1 MTLPFIV
8 APFLVLQVVTVTILA
23 LLANFPFA
31 AERESLRSWFNTVEL
46 ACRGYTLGGAV
57 PMLWAGYMW
66 AGYNETCLKDSSGQ
80 YCNDVISKFTSVSD
94 YTKMP
99 REEMCSTCYV
109 KRLAMMQAS
118 PYSIYDDYYE
128 RQLQYIYTKC
138 GLKGNTTV
146 PNSLTPVLEDNS
158 LDCGTDEWYTT
169 STGETCDSIGLKRG
183 VSSASLFIVN
193 QYSLPSCSADAVI
206 EPGTKLCMPQSAT
219 VFISCELRRIANYL
233 SLMRPTNCLRGM
245 YNFITRG
252 TDTTTPQPFNPY
264 TYDKI
269 APPTG
274 AKVPQ
279 GTTERCGRWY
289 VAGKEDSCAHI
300 CAVSSIDIDLLF
312 MVNTGLG
319 TDAAACSAK
328 LVAGNAY
335 CVGPNHDW
343 KDHYPQRTSVSTT
356 IYITD
361 GYVWPAETGE

>member
-1 MTLPFIV
+1 
-8 APFLVLQVVTVTILA
+8 
-23 LLANFPFA
+23 
-31 AERESLRSWFNTVEL
+31 
-46 ACRGYTLGGAV
+46 
-57 PMLWAGYMW
+57 
-66 AGYNETCLKDSSGQ
+66 
-80 YCNDVISKFTSVSD
+80 
-94 YTKMP
+94 
-99 REEMCSTCYV
+99 MCSTCYV
-109 KRLAMMQAS
+109 ERLAMMQAS

-146 PNSLTPVLEDNS
+146 PNSLMPEIEDNS

-169 STGETCDSIGLKRG
+169 STGETCDSIGLKHG
-183 VSSASLFIVN
+183 VSSASLFILN
-193 QYSLPSCSADAVI
+193 QYRLPNCSADAMI
-206 EPGTKLCMPQSAT
+206 EPGTKLCMPAKCDRVHQLRTEEDCHLIESNAT
-219 VFISCELRRIANYL
+219 NKLLEGDIQLYNPWVGY
-233 SLMRPTNCLRGM
+233 NCINLQEFTAVYG
-245 YNFITRG
+245 NIICFGPEFEQNNTSSNS

-264 TYDKI
+264 TYNKI
-269 APPTG
+269 APPKG

-300 CAVSSIDIDLLF
+300 CAVSSIDIDMLF

-343 KDHYPQRTSVSTT
+343 KVPYPQRTSVSTT

-361 GYVWPAETGE
+361 GYIWPAETGE

>member
-1 MTLPFIV
+1 MDIRLTNPTAYVYAIHWQV
-8 APFLVLQVVTVTILA
+8 AQATSLENIKFYILYNSEVPSNTQQGIYMENGSGGFMADLTFVGGNFGAYFGNQQFTTSHLVFVNCNTAVQVHWDWAWTIHDYVI
-23 LLANFPFA
+23 
-31 AERESLRSWFNTVEL
+31 ES
-46 ACRGYTLGGAV
+46 
-57 PMLWAGYMW
+57 
-66 AGYNETCLKDSSGQ
+66 
-80 YCNDVISKFTSVSD
+80 
-94 YTKMP
+94 
-99 REEMCSTCYV
+99 
-109 KRLAMMQAS
+109 
-118 PYSIYDDYYE
+118 
-128 RQLQYIYTKC
+128 C
-138 GLKGNTTV
+138 G
-146 PNSLTPVLEDNS
+146 SEDNS

-193 QYSLPSCSADAVI
+193 QYRLPNCSADAVI
-206 EPGTKLCMPQSAT
+206 EPGTKLCMPAKCDRVHQLRTEEDCHLLESNAT
-219 VFISCELRRIANYL
+219 NKLLEGDVQL
-233 SLMRPTNCLRGM
+233 
-245 YNFITRG
+245 YNPWNNTSSNS

-343 KDHYPQRTSVSTT
+343 KDPYPQRTSVSTT